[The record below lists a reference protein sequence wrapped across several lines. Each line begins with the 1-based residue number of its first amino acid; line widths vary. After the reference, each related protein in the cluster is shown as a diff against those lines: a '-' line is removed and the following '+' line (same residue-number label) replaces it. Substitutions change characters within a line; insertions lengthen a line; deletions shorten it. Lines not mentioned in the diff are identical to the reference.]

1 MTTKTLRMGALGITT
16 HRRTFVVGLVM
27 TAALFGVFL
36 FALSVGKADITVI
49 DSLKAAVGIPVG
61 SPGDFIVGQ
70 VRAPRAFTAIL
81 VGATLGLSGAILQS
95 LTRNPLAS
103 PDFIGITM
111 GAGTGAILTMFLVAT
126 TSLWIIAAGATVG
139 ALVTAAIILALSWRR
154 GIVPLRLILAGI
166 GIGFVAQS
174 TTQYLLTRMDVHDAG
189 TALGWLVGSTTGRTW
204 THVTVSATVLA
215 VLVPIILWNGR
226 ALRTMEMGEDTARAL
241 GIPVTASR
249 AILAVSSVLLA
260 AAATAVTGPIGFI
273 ALVAPALALR
283 LTRSAGVTLI
293 PSALMGALLLLVAD
307 QMSQLMPADL
317 QFPVGIFTAAIG
329 APYLLWLVWRASRGG
344 PS

>member
-1 MTTKTLRMGALGITT
+1 MKILRIGALGITT
-16 HRRTFVVGLVM
+16 HRRTFAVGLIFLAVL
-27 TAALFGVFL
+27 TAVFI
-36 FALSVGKADITVI
+36 FALTMGKADITVL
-49 DSLKAAVGIPVG
+49 DSLKAVVGIPVG
-61 SPGDFIVGQ
+61 APGDFIVGQ
-70 VRAPRAFTAIL
+70 VRAPRALTAIL

-95 LTRNPLAS
+95 LTRNALAS

-111 GAGTGAILTMFLVAT
+111 GAGTGAVLTMSLVSA
-126 TSLWIIAAGATVG
+126 TSLWITAAGATVG
-139 ALVTAAIILALSWRR
+139 ALITAGLILALSWRR

-189 TALGWLVGSTTGRTW
+189 TALGWLVGSVTGRTW
-204 THVTVSATVLA
+204 THVTVAATVLA
-215 VLVPIILWNGR
+215 VLLPIVLWHAR

-241 GIPVTASR
+241 GITVGRSR
-249 AILAVSSVLLA
+249 AILAISSVLLA

-283 LTRSAGVTLI
+283 LTRNAGVTLI
-293 PSALMGALLLLVAD
+293 PSALMGALLLLTAD

-317 QFPVGIFTAAIG
+317 QFPVGIFTAVIG